1 MDLDNREVYSIGHSN
16 MSYRSFASLLR
27 KWSIEQVVDV
37 RSIPFSRHVPHF
49 NYEAI
54 RRKLQQ
60 SGFEY
65 EYLGNQ
71 LGSHNCRMR
80 NSCENPSDYR
90 RQIACDAFS
99 DGITQLL
106 ERLNANR
113 VAIMCV
119 ESNPYR
125 CHRHTILAAE
135 LAKLGV
141 VTQHI
146 FKNAQV
152 QSAFDAPVESNIANE
167 RWIQR
172 SLFESLDAEPFAT
185 GKSSNEPLPRVA

>member
-1 MDLDNREVYSIGHSN
+1 MNRQNTEVFSIGHSN
-16 MSYRSFASLLR
+16 MSYRSLAALLR

-37 RSIPFSRHVPHF
+37 RTIPYSRHVPHF
-49 NYEAI
+49 NYEVI

-71 LGSHNCRMR
+71 LGSRNSRMR

-90 RQIACDAFS
+90 RQIACDAFN
-99 DGITQLL
+99 DGIAQLL
-106 ERLNANR
+106 DLMDEKR

-119 ESNPYR
+119 ESDPYR
-125 CHRHTILAAE
+125 CHRHTILAGE
-135 LAKLGV
+135 LAKLGI

-146 FKNAQV
+146 LKNAQV
-152 QSAFDAPVESNIANE
+152 RSAFDAPMEKRIADE
-167 RWIQR
+167 RWVQR
-172 SLFESLDAEPFAT
+172 SLFESLDTEPFAT
-185 GKSSNEPLPRVA
+185 GKSSNEALPRVA

>member
-1 MDLDNREVYSIGHSN
+1 MDRENKEVYSVGHSN

-37 RSIPFSRHVPHF
+37 RTIPFSRYVPHF
-49 NYEAI
+49 NYEVI
-54 RRKLQQ
+54 RRKLRQ

-99 DGITQLL
+99 DGLTQLL
-106 ERLNANR
+106 ARMHEKR
-113 VAIMCV
+113 VAIM
-119 ESNPYR
+119 
-125 CHRHTILAAE
+125 
-135 LAKLGV
+135 
-141 VTQHI
+141 
-146 FKNAQV
+146 
-152 QSAFDAPVESNIANE
+152 
-167 RWIQR
+167 
-172 SLFESLDAEPFAT
+172 
-185 GKSSNEPLPRVA
+185 

>member
-1 MDLDNREVYSIGHSN
+1 MDRQNKEVFSIGHSN
-16 MSYRSFASLLR
+16 LSYRSFAALLR
-27 KWSIEQVVDV
+27 KCSIEQVVDV
-37 RSIPFSRHVPHF
+37 RTIPFSRYVPHF
-49 NYEAI
+49 NYEVI
-54 RRKLQQ
+54 RRKFRQ

-99 DGITQLL
+99 DGIAQLHQ
-106 ERLNANR
+106 RLNEKH

-119 ESNPYR
+119 ESDPYR
-125 CHRHTILAAE
+125 CHRHTILTTE

-141 VTQHI
+141 VTRHI
-146 FKNAQV
+146 LKNGDV
-152 QSAFDAPVESNIANE
+152 RSAFDTPMEQNISEE
-167 RWIQR
+167 RWVQR
-172 SLFESLDAEPFAT
+172 SLFESVDVEPFAT
-185 GKSSNEPLPRVA
+185 GNSSNESLRRVA